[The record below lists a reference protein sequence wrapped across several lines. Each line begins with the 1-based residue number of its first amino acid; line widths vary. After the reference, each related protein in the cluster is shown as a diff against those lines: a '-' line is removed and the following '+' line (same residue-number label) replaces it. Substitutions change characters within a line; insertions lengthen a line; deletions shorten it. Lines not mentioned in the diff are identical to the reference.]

1 MRFSTQRLPRKDA
14 ILNLM
19 EMMWRQQCLLV
30 VCAVT
35 VCCLRTEKDYRKTA
49 GNSAINQQQ
58 DKDDL
63 SLWIDE
69 QQVKMYSG
77 FSMEIYAIANGTVLP
92 YILSPEFEHQLPII
106 PSEMGYVNF
115 TWKSGM
121 KKYYYNFDRLQSF
134 NENILEPPNVSIK
147 TQGRI
152 PRRPKV
158 FSIQLKCSGNGSG
171 IASFTIGL
179 LIISRK
185 GKPLPGTPL
194 RLKLR
199 KECAE
204 RSPGPGC
211 DQKCSNGGWC
221 DANQMCQCPKGY
233 QGTYCGTAMCFPQC
247 LNNGTCTAP
256 GVCSCPP
263 GFQGLHCEGGICT
276 EKCLNGGKCVQKD
289 TCECQKGF
297 YGLRCEFSKCIIPCL
312 NGGRCKGVNK
322 CRCPPGFLGDYC
334 EIWQRPY
341 KCPKPCTH
349 GVCSANR
356 VCACYDG
363 WFGRTCSQRSDS
375 GEDRSTLYQG
385 DQEPSTRTK
394 PRRRKVFV

>member
-1 MRFSTQRLPRKDA
+1 MYRVVSEKRFLRL
-14 ILNLM
+14 
-19 EMMWRQQCLLV
+19 LL
-30 VCAVT
+30 
-35 VCCLRTEKDYRKTA
+35 LRF
-49 GNSAINQQQ
+49 Q
-58 DKDDL
+58 
-63 SLWIDE
+63 
-69 QQVKMYSG
+69 
-77 FSMEIYAIANGTVLP
+77 
-92 YILSPEFEHQLPII
+92 
-106 PSEMGYVNF
+106 MGYVNF

-134 NENILEPPNVSIK
+134 NENILEPPSVSIK
-147 TQGRI
+147 TTGRI

-158 FSIQLKCSGNGSG
+158 FSIQLKCSGNRSG

-179 LIISRK
+179 LIESRK

-204 RSPGPGC
+204 RINVAVVSLMTILLFVSGIC
-211 DQKCSNGGWC
+211 TEKCLNGGKC
-221 DANQMCQCPKGY
+221 VQKDTCECQKGFY
-233 QGTYCGTAMCFPQC
+233 GLRCEFSKCIIPC
-247 LNNGTCTAP
+247 LNGGRCK
-256 GVCSCPP
+256 GVNKC
-263 GFQGLHCEGGICT
+263 ICT

-341 KCPKPCTH
+341 ICPKPCKQ
-349 GVCSANR
+349 GVCSAAR
-356 VCACYDG
+356 TCACYEG

-375 GEDRSTLYQG
+375 GEDKSTFYHDDEEG
-385 DQEPSTRTK
+385 PPVRNK
-394 PRRRKVFV
+394 PRRRKIFV